1 MVRARSDKS
10 KGKPS
15 VGKEKARA
23 GRSDEGEA
31 TNAESAGRGLSKNSA
46 QRNSLPPVAAN
57 PQKRQEHQ
65 RMEEEPSADL
75 QESEKFSEEALSII
89 ASPDGHQDSEDH
101 PATHRRI
108 AEQAFTL
115 FQESGCEH
123 GNDWAHWF
131 EAERQ
136 IKETQM

>member
-1 MVRARSDKS
+1 MARARSDKS

-15 VGKEKARA
+15 VGKEKTRA
-23 GRSDEGEA
+23 GQSDEGEA
-31 TNAESAGRGLSKNSA
+31 TNAESAGRGLSKSSA
-46 QRNSLPPVAAN
+46 QRNSLPPGAAN
-57 PQKRQEHQ
+57 LKKRQEQQ
-65 RMEEEPSADL
+65 RREESSADL

-89 ASPDGHQDSEDH
+89 TPPDEHQSIEDH
-101 PATHRRI
+101 SAAHRRI

>member
-1 MVRARSDKS
+1 MARARSDKS

-15 VGKEKARA
+15 VGKEKTSA

-31 TNAESAGRGLSKNSA
+31 TNTESAGRVLSKNFT

-57 PQKRQEHQ
+57 LQKRQEQQ
-65 RMEEEPSADL
+65 RREEPSADL
-75 QESEKFSEEALSII
+75 QESEKFSEEALSIT
-89 ASPDGHQDSEDH
+89 ASPDGHQNSEDH
-101 PATHRRI
+101 SAAHRRI

-115 FQESGCEH
+115 FQESGCKH